1 MSINVEARPDRPV
14 RGAPLAQT
22 DQAELTRPERVGL
35 RGLFALARPRQ
46 KDPARAP
53 SIAVIGDRLDCL
65 TALRSAPE
73 AQAFHS
79 VHSVWGRHRAVVIG
93 VDISWLRTRK
103 QLRAALRDI
112 EVQCAVLCG
121 RLTRLEH
128 IFLVLN
134 GSPVI
139 SEDSVLRIC
148 DSVARRI
155 HNRLEQACA
164 RSIVTT
170 AIRAEH
176 CDDRRPR
183 DCPSTRTGVFGR
195 GDRAALEGDRA
206 HLDRHRRDQRLP
218 LTASHPALVS

>member
-14 RGAPLAQT
+14 RGVRAA
-22 DQAELTRPERVGL
+22 QAEQVELTPPERIGL
-35 RGLFALARPRQ
+35 RGLLSLARPRQ
-46 KDPARAP
+46 NDPARAP
-53 SIAVIGDRLDCL
+53 LIAVIGDRLGCL

-73 AQAFHS
+73 AQVFHS

-103 QLRAALRDI
+103 QLRASLRDI

-134 GSPVI
+134 GSPII

-148 DSVARRI
+148 DSVARRV

-164 RSIVTT
+164 RSIVIT
-170 AIRAEH
+170 AILAEH
-176 CDDRRPR
+176 CDD
-183 DCPSTRTGVFGR
+183 S
-195 GDRAALEGDRA
+195 DRLAARVIARARERESLDAGIALNWKEITNTSIGAAGLNA
-206 HLDRHRRDQRLP
+206 HL
-218 LTASHPALVS
+218 

>member
-1 MSINVEARPDRPV
+1 MSTNAEACPDLDRPV
-14 RGAPLAQT
+14 RGFRAAQA
-22 DQAELTRPERVGL
+22 DQAELTRPERGGL
-35 RGLFALARPRQ
+35 RGLFSLARPRQ

-73 AQAFHS
+73 AHAFHS

-103 QLRAALRDI
+103 QLRASLRDI
-112 EVQCAVLCG
+112 EVQCAMLCG

-128 IFLVLN
+128 ISLVLN
-134 GSPVI
+134 GSSVI

-164 RSIVTT
+164 RSIVIT
-170 AIRAEH
+170 AILAEH
-176 CDDRRPR
+176 CDD
-183 DCPSTRTGVFGR
+183 S
-195 GDRAALEGDRA
+195 DRLAARVIARA
-206 HLDRHRRDQRLP
+206 RERESLD
-218 LTASHPALVS
+218 AGIALHWKEIAHISIGAAGMNTYL